1 MDTRRE
7 FIKKAGLLS
16 GMAGM
21 NALIP
26 ASIQRALAIDPN
38 PGTTW
43 QDAEHI
49 VILMQ
54 ENRSFDHCLGSC
66 GVFADSMIRVRYDLP
81 NGNPVWLAIKPCW
94 RNLCAIS
101 SGHKRYQSNLDEFP
115 AAFLEKPGECPKRRQ
130 DMTSG

>member
-7 FIKKAGLLS
+7 FIKKATLLS
-16 GMAGM
+16 GMSGM

-26 ASIQRALAIDPN
+26 ASIQKALAIDPK

-54 ENRSFDHCLGSC
+54 ENRSFDHSFGKLKGVRGFNDPRAHQSSQWQSCLASIQSG
-66 GVFADSMIRVRYDLP
+66 R
-81 NGNPVWLAIKPCW
+81 GNI
-94 RNLCAIS
+94 CALS
-101 SGHKRYQSNLDEFP
+101 SEYKRYKGNLDEFFAP
-115 AAFLEKPGECPKRRQ
+115 FLGKPGKRAE
-130 DMTSG
+130 